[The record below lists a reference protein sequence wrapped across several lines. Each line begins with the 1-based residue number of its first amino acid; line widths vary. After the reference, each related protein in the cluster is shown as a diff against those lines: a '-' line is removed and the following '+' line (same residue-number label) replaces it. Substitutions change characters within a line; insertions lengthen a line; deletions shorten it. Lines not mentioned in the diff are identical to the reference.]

1 LHPSIALDL
10 TALQVLIALIQN
22 VVLRRCDPRSFL
34 HPVVL
39 SVAVEDLDL
48 LLGKFVISGG
58 SAAVSL
64 AAMSMA
70 TVIIVSVSAA
80 LVLPLIS
87 AIVVA
92 ISVRAMVVMAMLP
105 PLGASVLV
113 AVSSPVLF

>member
-1 LHPSIALDL
+1 
-10 TALQVLIALIQN
+10 
-22 VVLRRCDPRSFL
+22 
-34 HPVVL
+34 
-39 SVAVEDLDL
+39 
-48 LLGKFVISGG
+48 
-58 SAAVSL
+58 
-64 AAMSMA
+64 MSMA
-70 TVIIVSVSAA
+70 TVIIVFIPAA